1 MPLNLASGEALHE
14 GCDLREGVLCP
25 AQACVGDQKIQKP
38 FPCFNSISGGHF
50 LGRTPLFRAAG
61 RSGPDVS
68 RAERFF
74 VEIWTF
80 GYSSAYIFVYS
91 TWRNTQGSE
100 MPAKTL
106 SIR

>member
-1 MPLNLASGEALHE
+1 M
-14 GCDLREGVLCP
+14 V
-25 AQACVGDQKIQKP
+25 
-38 FPCFNSISGGHF
+38 
-50 LGRTPLFRAAG
+50 RTPLFRATG

-68 RAERFF
+68 RAERVKIFWRF
-74 VEIWTF
+74 RVTVFCGNLDIF

-106 SIR
+106 SIRYYTYHIILGINTAGIMGL